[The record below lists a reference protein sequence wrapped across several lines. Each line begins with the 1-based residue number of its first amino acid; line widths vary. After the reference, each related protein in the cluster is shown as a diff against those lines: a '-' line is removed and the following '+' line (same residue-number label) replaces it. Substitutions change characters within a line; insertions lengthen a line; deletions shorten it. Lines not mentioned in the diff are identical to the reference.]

1 MTPTW
6 FTENLNHQPSEHFVD
21 VRGAKIH
28 YLNWLNPGKPG
39 LLFIHGHAAHAHWWD
54 FIAPGLATDYSIAA
68 IDLSGS
74 GDSDHRKLYS
84 TEIFAEEI
92 AAVIAA
98 EGWDDVSLVAHSFG
112 GVMARCTTFLYP
124 GLIQTMVLVDSV
136 VNGRARN
143 AKATEKAS
151 RSPRR
156 SGATQE
162 RIYETISEG
171 QRRFRL
177 KPPQPCE
184 NAYIIDHISRH
195 SLKKTPTGYTFKL
208 DRKLFP
214 KLQAS
219 PNLPN
224 GLQMVQS
231 FMGTKGFVIGE
242 DSHFFTGVNTSNL
255 EALQSLNPGKYLQ
268 VISGARHHVFLD
280 KPQSFVRSLKTLLS
294 SNTSL

>member
-6 FTENLNHQPSEHFVD
+6 FKESLNHQPTANFVD

-54 FIAPGLATDYSIAA
+54 FIAPGLTADYSIAA

-92 AAVIAA
+92 TAVIAA
-98 EGWDDVSLVAHSFG
+98 EGWDNVSLVAHSFG
-112 GVMARCTTFLYP
+112 GVMARSTTFLYP
-124 GLIQTMVLVDSV
+124 GLIQNMVLVDSV
-136 VNGRARN
+136 VNGQARN
-143 AKATEKAS
+143 SKALEKPT
-151 RSPRR
+151 RSPKR
-156 SGATQE
+156 SGTAQE
-162 RIYETISEG
+162 RIYKTISEG

-184 NAYIIDHISRH
+184 NSYIIDHISRH
-195 SLKKTPTGYTFKL
+195 SLKKTKMGYTFKL

-214 KLQAS
+214 KLQAN

-224 GLQMVQS
+224 GLKMVES
-231 FMGTKGFVIGE
+231 YKGTKAFIIGE
-242 DSHFFTGVNTSNL
+242 DSHFFSGINTANL
-255 EALQSLNPGKYLQ
+255 ETLQTLSPGKHLQ
-268 VISGARHHVFLD
+268 VIPGARHHVFLD
-280 KPQSFVRSLKTLLS
+280 KPQSFIGSLKTLLS
-294 SNTSL
+294 SNPDL